1 MLADQSDS
9 SVGEKGNTNIRI
21 KIEDVQMEE
30 VTEMQEVPLLQEV
43 SSSEKAPP
51 SEEFQI
57 SEHLVPEEVTDM
69 EGVLVLGGSDTST
82 K

>member
-9 SVGEKGNTNIRI
+9 SVGENGNTNIRI

-57 SEHLVPEEVTDM
+57 PEHLFPEEITDM
-69 EGVLVLGGSDTST
+69 EGVSVLGESDT
-82 K
+82 

>member
-9 SVGEKGNTNIRI
+9 SVGENGNTNIRI

-69 EGVLVLGGSDTST
+69 EGVLVLGGSDT
-82 K
+82 

>member
-43 SSSEKAPP
+43 SSSEKAPR

-57 SEHLVPEEVTDM
+57 PEHLFPEEITDM
-69 EGVLVLGGSDTST
+69 EGVSVLGESDT
-82 K
+82 